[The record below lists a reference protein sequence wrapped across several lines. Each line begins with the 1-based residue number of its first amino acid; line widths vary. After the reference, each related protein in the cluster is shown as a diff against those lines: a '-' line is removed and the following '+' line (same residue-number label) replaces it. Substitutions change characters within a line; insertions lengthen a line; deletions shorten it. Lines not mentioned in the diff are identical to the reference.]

1 MLVPKMLFCQ
11 ETQKLQNAAKILL
24 ESYMTANPTGDAK
37 LKWRMI
43 ENYHLSYRGEPD
55 RIKFRQ
61 LAQTL
66 GTVLQ

>member
-1 MLVPKMLFCQ
+1 MLFCQ
-11 ETQKLQNAAKILL
+11 ETQKLQNAAKTLL
-24 ESYMTANPTGDAK
+24 ESYMTVNPTGDAK